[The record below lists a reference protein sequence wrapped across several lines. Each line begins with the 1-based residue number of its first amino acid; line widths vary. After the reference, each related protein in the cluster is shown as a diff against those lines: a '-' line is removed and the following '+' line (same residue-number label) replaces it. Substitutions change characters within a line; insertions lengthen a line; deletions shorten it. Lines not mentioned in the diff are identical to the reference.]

1 MLVFSTRLPLKDEI
15 TQEECLHLFIKWV
28 IDSPNYSIDAV
39 EYDVSSYK
47 DFDCDYGNQTF
58 SIRHYMDESIEISA
72 CRLENRE
79 STAVWINDCIF
90 LCENGNKSLLIQLN
104 CNRTNFDTQMPKPH
118 KPYIVRQFVESGY
131 CKDDAGIPITD
142 TALESDGEYY
152 SKCVDIMNG
161 TLTYSM
167 PVVYVS
173 CDYWGNTVISP
184 TYLARQLSGVAHVF
198 VEKNRDTALRLREAT
213 DGNNA
218 HTEYVGIY
226 FPGTKLCQK
235 HGLSYY
241 PNYKVMS
248 QEIIN
253 SVWKALINRLDSQKF
268 NWNHII
274 ALQSRQKMAEWQNI
288 SIHDKAQLN
297 EYMDTFDQEN
307 KDLRDQIEDL
317 NAEVFSLRSQLD
329 TLRDVLNGDA
339 EDTCFFKMGAEPNL
353 YAGERSDLLRSILAQ
368 VQSKYEPSSRP
379 YVLIQAM
386 LEANPVIG
394 EGERVI
400 SGISTIF
407 GGGGRLNKTSKAQL
421 RDLGFTI
428 EEDGPHYKLVFHD
441 PRYMFTVSKTP
452 SDHREG
458 KNMISQ
464 IRAMIDIN
472 KKI

>member
-1 MLVFSTRLPLKDEI
+1 MLVFSTRLPLKNEI
-15 TQEECLHLFIKWV
+15 TQEACLLLFIKWV
-28 IDSPNYSIDAV
+28 IDSPNYDIGNVD
-39 EYDVSSYK
+39 YDVSLHK

-58 SIRHYMDESIEISA
+58 SIRHYLDENIEISA

-79 STAVWINDCIF
+79 DEAVWINDCIF

-104 CNRTNFDTQMPKPH
+104 CNRTDFNTQMPKPH

-142 TALESDGEYY
+142 IALESDIDYY
-152 SKCVDIMNG
+152 NKCVEIMTG
-161 TLTYSM
+161 ALSYSM
-167 PVVYVS
+167 PVVYIS
-173 CDYWGNTVISP
+173 CDYWGNTVISAQ
-184 TYLARQLSGVAHVF
+184 YLARQLSGVAHVF
-198 VEKNRDTALRLREAT
+198 VEKNRDTALKLREDT

-235 HGLSYY
+235 HSLNYY
-241 PNYKVMS
+241 SNYKAMS
-248 QEIIN
+248 QGIID

-274 ALQSRQKMAEWQNI
+274 ALQSRQKMAEWQSI
-288 SIHDKAQLN
+288 SIQDKAQLS

-307 KDLRDQIEDL
+307 KNLRDQIEDL
-317 NAEVFSLRSQLD
+317 NAEVYSLRSQLD
-329 TLRDVLNGDA
+329 TLRATLNGDS
-339 EDTCFFKMGAEPNL
+339 EDTCFYKMGTEPNL
-353 YAGERSDLLRSILAQ
+353 YAGERSDLLHSILSQ

-379 YVLIQAM
+379 YILIQSM
-386 LEANPVIG
+386 LDANPSIG
-394 EGERVI
+394 ECERVI

-407 GGGGRLNKTSKAQL
+407 GGDGRLNKTAKAQL
-421 RDLGFTI
+421 KDLGFTI
-428 EEDGPHYKLVFHD
+428 EEDGPHYKIFFHD

-464 IRAMIDIN
+464 IRAAIDIN
-472 KKI
+472 RKI